1 MQPLIERAQ
10 GADWPAIRELC
21 CRTADGGEGIPRER
35 WPFFG
40 EYWVGPYEALL
51 PDWAYVARAR
61 ERLAAYLTGCPD
73 SLGYQARFW
82 LAHRVPLFIRAARKD
97 FGESQ
102 DAKRFLAR
110 FLGLDPFPF
119 GPLFL
124 YRLYRAYPA
133 HLHVNVEAEF
143 RGKGVGKA
151 LMDRYLADLRERG
164 SPGVHL
170 FCGAGPVEF
179 YRKLG
184 FMPYAKAM
192 KRDRTVICMVR
203 RLE

>member
-1 MQPLIERAQ
+1 MDLLIERAK
-10 GADWPAIRELC
+10 GSDWPAIRELC
-21 CRTADGGEGIPRER
+21 CRTADGGKGVPEER

-51 PDWAYVARAR
+51 PGWAYAARSG
-61 ERLAAYLTGCPD
+61 ERLAGYLTGCPD
-73 SLGYQARFW
+73 SLGYQARAW

-97 FGESQ
+97 FGESP

-119 GPLFL
+119 GPVFL
-124 YRLYRAYPA
+124 YKLYRAYPA
-133 HLHVNVEAEF
+133 HLHVNVEAGF

-151 LMDRYLADLRERG
+151 LVDRFLEDLRGRAC
-164 SPGVHL
+164 PGVHL
-170 FCGAGPVEF
+170 FCGPGPVPF

-184 FMPYAKAM
+184 LEPCAETI
-192 KRDRTVICMVR
+192 KRGRPVFCLVR
-203 RLE
+203 RLG